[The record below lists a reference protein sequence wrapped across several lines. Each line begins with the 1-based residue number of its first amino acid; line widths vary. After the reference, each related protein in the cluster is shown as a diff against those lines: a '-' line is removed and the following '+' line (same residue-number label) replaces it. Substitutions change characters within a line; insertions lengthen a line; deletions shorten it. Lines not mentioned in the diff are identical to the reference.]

1 MPIQAPKPQTKITDA
16 GVIMIVDDQRTSLML
31 LERGL
36 VRLGYHVITAE
47 GGQEALD
54 RSEEAN
60 IDIFLLDVQMPGM
73 NGFETARAIHAR
85 DKYRETPVLFMTGA
99 EDVQQRLEG
108 FEAGGVDYILK
119 PVHTVEVAKRVGIH
133 LEVFRRRR
141 ELERYAN
148 EMEALA
154 KDRAKQLAH
163 ADRLAMLGTLAG
175 GVAHEINNPLSFI
188 SGNVQEMRK
197 IWPKVDAVLDRYIEA
212 NNPDDAEDIG
222 YMREDMP
229 EILEGIHNGITRIA
243 KIVSGLKTFVREKG
257 ADWVPFQVKQSYDS
271 AVLIARGAL
280 NEVQLIPEFEDN
292 LPSVRGD
299 AQQLEQVLV
308 NLCVNAAHAMEG
320 LPVRKIWVRGK
331 VDGDFVVITVE
342 DSGKGIPVENLESI
356 WNPFFTTKEVGKGT
370 GLGLSIC
377 QNIIEEHGG
386 TITASNVPG
395 GGALFT
401 IRLPGADSA
410 LAVK

>member
-31 LERGL
+31 IERGL
-36 VRLGYHVITAE
+36 VRLGYHVITSE
-47 GGQEALD
+47 SGMEALD
-54 RSEEAN
+54 RADGAN

-73 NGFETARAIHAR
+73 DGFDTARAIHAKE
-85 DKYRETPVLFMTGA
+85 KYSETPILFMTGA
-99 EDVQQRLEG
+99 DDVQQRLAG

-148 EMEALA
+148 EMETLA

-197 IWPKVDAVLDRYIEA
+197 IWPQVDEALSRYVA
-212 NNPDDAEDIG
+212 TGPDDVEEIG

-257 ADWVPFQVKQSYDS
+257 ADWAPFPVRQSYDS

-280 NEVQLIPEFEDN
+280 HEVQLIPEFEEE
-292 LPSVRGD
+292 LPSVHGD

-320 LPVRKIWVRGK
+320 QPNQKIWVRGK
-331 VDGDFVVITVE
+331 VDGEFVVITVE
-342 DSGKGIPVENLESI
+342 DSGKGIPEDVLESI

-386 TITASNVPG
+386 TIVAGNVPG
-395 GGALFT
+395 GGAVFT
-401 IRLPGADSA
+401 ISLPQAGSA

>member
-1 MPIQAPKPQTKITDA
+1 MPIQAPKPQQKITDA
-16 GVIMIVDDQRTSLML
+16 GVVMIVDDQRMSLTL

-36 VRLGYHVITAE
+36 VRLGYNVLTADS
-47 GGQEALD
+47 GADALRLADEA
-54 RSEEAN
+54 S

-73 NGFETARAIHAR
+73 NGFETARALHAMP
-85 DKYRETPVLFMTGA
+85 KYREAPILFMTGA
-99 EDVQQRLEG
+99 EDVQQRIAG
-108 FEAGGVDYILK
+108 FEAGGVDYIIK

-133 LEVFRRRR
+133 LELFRRRK

-148 EMEALA
+148 EMEVLA

-188 SGNVQEMRK
+188 SGNVQELRK
-197 IWPKVDAVLDRYIEA
+197 YWPKIDEMLSKYIETG
-212 NNPDDAEDIG
+212 PDNAEEIG
-222 YMREDMP
+222 YAQEDMP
-229 EILEGIHNGITRIA
+229 EILEGIYNGITRIA

-257 ADWVPFQVKQSYDS
+257 ADWAPFPVKQAFDS
-271 AVLIARGAL
+271 AVTLARGAL
-280 NEVQLIPEFEDN
+280 HEVQVIPEFEDD
-292 LPSVRGD
+292 LPPVNGD
-299 AQQLEQVLV
+299 AQQLEQVLI

-320 LPVRKIWVRGK
+320 RPDQKLWVRGK
-331 VDGDFVVITVE
+331 TDGTHVIIMVE
-342 DSGKGIPVENLESI
+342 DNGKGIPEENLESI

-386 TITASNVPG
+386 TIGASNVPG

-401 IRLPGADSA
+401 IRLPVAA
-410 LAVK
+410 AEAAK

>member
-1 MPIQAPKPQTKITDA
+1 MLSHITA
-16 GVIMIVDDQRTSLML
+16 KLLIVDDLPENLLALDALIQGQDREVHQAQSAEAALSLL
-31 LERGL
+31 LE
-36 VRLGYHVITAE
+36 HE
-47 GGQEALD
+47 FAL
-54 RSEEAN
+54 A
-60 IDIFLLDVQMPGM
+60 ILDVQMPGM
-73 NGFETARAIHAR
+73 NGFETARAIHALE
-85 DKYRETPVLFMTGA
+85 KYREAPILFMTGA
-99 EDVQQRLEG
+99 EDVQQRIEG
-108 FEAGGVDYILK
+108 VEAGGVDYIIK

-133 LEVFRRRR
+133 LELFRRRR

-154 KDRAKQLAH
+154 KERAKQLAH

-188 SGNVQEMRK
+188 SGNVQELRK
-197 IWPKVDAVLDRYIEA
+197 YWPKIDAMLSDYIKTG
-212 NNPDDAEDIG
+212 PDNAEEIG
-222 YMREDMP
+222 YAQEDMP
-229 EILEGIHNGITRIA
+229 EILDGIYNGITRIA

-257 ADWVPFQVKQSYDS
+257 ADWAPFPVRQAFDS
-271 AVLIARGAL
+271 AIMLARGAL
-280 NEVQLIPEFEDN
+280 HEVKVIPEFDEN
-292 LPSVRGD
+292 LPPVLGD

-320 LPVRKIWVRGK
+320 RPDQKLWVRGK
-331 VDGDFVVITVE
+331 TDGTHVIILVE
-342 DSGKGIPVENLESI
+342 DNGKGIPVENLESI

-386 TITASNVPG
+386 TIGATNVPN

-401 IRLPGADSA
+401 IRLPVAA
-410 LAVK
+410 EAPQ

>member
-36 VRLGYHVITAE
+36 VRLGYHVITSE
-47 GGQEALD
+47 SGMEALD
-54 RSEEAN
+54 RADDAN

-73 NGFETARAIHAR
+73 NGFDTARALHAKE
-85 DKYRETPVLFMTGA
+85 KYSETPILFMTGA
-99 EDVQQRLEG
+99 EDVQQRLAG

-133 LEVFRRRR
+133 LEVFRRRK

-148 EMEALA
+148 EMETLA

-197 IWPKVDAVLDRYIEA
+197 IWPKVDEALSRYIDTG
-212 NNPDDAEDIG
+212 PDDVEEIG

-257 ADWVPFQVKQSYDS
+257 ADWAPFPVRQSYDS

-280 NEVQLIPEFEDN
+280 HEVQVIPEFEEE
-292 LPSVRGD
+292 LPNVHGD

-320 LPVRKIWVRGK
+320 QPNQKIWVRAK
-331 VDGDFVVITVE
+331 VDDDFVVITVE
-342 DSGKGIPVENLESI
+342 DSGKGIPEDVLESI

-386 TITASNVPG
+386 TIVAGNVPG
-395 GGALFT
+395 GGAVFT
-401 IRLPGADSA
+401 IRLPQAGSA

>member
-36 VRLGYHVITAE
+36 VRLGYHVITSE
-47 GGQEALD
+47 SGMEALD
-54 RSEEAN
+54 RADDAN

-73 NGFETARAIHAR
+73 NGFDTARALHAKE
-85 DKYRETPVLFMTGA
+85 KYSETPILFMTGA
-99 EDVQQRLEG
+99 EDVQQRLAG

-133 LEVFRRRR
+133 LEVFRRRK

-148 EMEALA
+148 EMETLA

-197 IWPKVDAVLDRYIEA
+197 IWPKVDEALSRYIDTG
-212 NNPDDAEDIG
+212 PDDVEEIG

-257 ADWVPFQVKQSYDS
+257 ADWAPFPVRQSYDS

-280 NEVQLIPEFEDN
+280 HEVQVIPEFEED
-292 LPSVRGD
+292 LPNVHGD

-320 LPVRKIWVRGK
+320 QPNQKIWVRGK
-331 VDGDFVVITVE
+331 VDDDFVVITVE
-342 DSGKGIPVENLESI
+342 DSGKGIPEDVLESI

-386 TITASNVPG
+386 TISAGNVPG
-395 GGALFT
+395 GGAVFT
-401 IRLPGADSA
+401 IRLPQAGSA

>member
-16 GVIMIVDDQRTSLML
+16 GIIMIVDDQRTSLML

-36 VRLGYHVITAE
+36 VRLGYHVITSE
-47 GGQEALD
+47 SGMEALD
-54 RSEEAN
+54 RADDAN
-60 IDIFLLDVQMPGM
+60 IDIFLLDVQMPGL
-73 NGFETARAIHAR
+73 NGFDTARALHAKE
-85 DKYRETPVLFMTGA
+85 KYSETPILFMTGA
-99 EDVQQRLEG
+99 EDVQQRLAG

-133 LEVFRRRR
+133 LEVFRRRK

-148 EMEALA
+148 EMETLA

-197 IWPKVDAVLDRYIEA
+197 IWPQVDEVLGRYIDTG
-212 NNPDDAEDIG
+212 PDDVEEIG

-257 ADWVPFQVKQSYDS
+257 ADWAPFPVRQSYDS

-280 NEVQLIPEFEDN
+280 HEVQVIPEFEED
-292 LPSVRGD
+292 LPNVHGD

-320 LPVRKIWVRGK
+320 QPNQKIWVRAK
-331 VDGDFVVITVE
+331 VEGEFVVITVE
-342 DSGKGIPVENLESI
+342 DSGKGIPEDVLESI

-386 TITASNVPG
+386 TIVAGNVPG
-395 GGALFT
+395 GGAVFT
-401 IRLPGADSA
+401 IRLPRADSD

>member
-36 VRLGYHVITAE
+36 VRLGYHVITSE
-47 GGQEALD
+47 SGMEALD
-54 RSEEAN
+54 RADDAN

-73 NGFETARAIHAR
+73 NGFDTARALHAKE
-85 DKYRETPVLFMTGA
+85 KYSETPILFMTGA
-99 EDVQQRLEG
+99 EDVQQRLAG

-133 LEVFRRRR
+133 LEVFRRRK

-148 EMEALA
+148 EMETLA

-197 IWPKVDAVLDRYIEA
+197 IWPKVDEALSRYIDTG
-212 NNPDDAEDIG
+212 PDDVEEIG

-257 ADWVPFQVKQSYDS
+257 ADWAPFPVRQSYDS

-280 NEVQLIPEFEDN
+280 HEVQVIPEFAED
-292 LPSVRGD
+292 LPNVHGD

-320 LPVRKIWVRGK
+320 QPNQKIWVRGK

-342 DSGKGIPVENLESI
+342 DSGKGIPEDVLESI

-386 TITASNVPG
+386 TIGAGNVPG
-395 GGALFT
+395 GGAVFT
-401 IRLPGADSA
+401 IRLPQAGSA